1 MLLIDDATYI
11 NSMDAAKKAN
21 MKKEQ
26 KLGRRLGRQV
36 GTNLFDM
43 QLNEAVLK
51 TKFPKFQQ
59 KRSTVHWWKMPC
71 F

>member
-36 GTNLFDM
+36 DANLFDM
-43 QLNEAVLK
+43 QLSKAGVPFL
-51 TKFPKFQQ
+51 
-59 KRSTVHWWKMPC
+59 
-71 F
+71 